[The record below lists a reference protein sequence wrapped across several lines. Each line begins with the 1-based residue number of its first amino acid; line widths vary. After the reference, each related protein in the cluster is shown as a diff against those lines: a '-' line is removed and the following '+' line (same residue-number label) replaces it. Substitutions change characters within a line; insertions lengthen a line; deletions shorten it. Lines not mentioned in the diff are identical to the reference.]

1 MSETNTGNEVINSA
15 EKAAANTPQDNAG
28 SGKLS
33 PALKKEL
40 RNIFIYIL
48 IGLCIM
54 FAVFFVIMCI
64 FPEIKSN
71 EEFEYL
77 KIALGGIGGGGVAFL
92 NFLLMGLTVQ
102 KPYEAQLHLSLP
114 HAGSMDSYSNTCSLF
129 QLHLRDNT
137 AAFPFIRDK
146 DSRYCFQK
154 KLKKEVEQIKD
165 GH

>member
-15 EKAAANTPQDNAG
+15 ENAAANTPQDNAG

-64 FPEIKSN
+64 FP
-71 EEFEYL
+71 
-77 KIALGGIGGGGVAFL
+77 
-92 NFLLMGLTVQ
+92 
-102 KPYEAQLHLSLP
+102 
-114 HAGSMDSYSNTCSLF
+114 
-129 QLHLRDNT
+129 
-137 AAFPFIRDK
+137 
-146 DSRYCFQK
+146 
-154 KLKKEVEQIKD
+154 
-165 GH
+165 